1 MSELKS
7 VTIEELIERYSVLLL
22 DAFGVLVTTAGA
34 LAGAARLI
42 DQLNQTQKPYYL
54 LTNDASRLPQTAARR
69 FQGFGL
75 AIDPDLI
82 ITSGGLLKNHFEKQ
96 GLRDARC
103 VVLGPNDSVQY
114 VIEAGGKVVPCGNG
128 FDVVVIC
135 DEAGFPFV
143 ETVDTVLTELFH
155 KVERQ
160 EQFHLILP
168 NPDLIYPKANRG
180 FGVTSGSIALIFEAA
195 LQLRYPGR
203 ANLRFERLGKPY
215 AAIFREAL
223 RRSGTRD
230 MVLIGDQIETDI
242 RGANDFGLD
251 SVLVSTGIT
260 DMTAAEFRD
269 QSRPTYVMNSIA

>member
-1 MSELKS
+1 MSELKNI
-7 VTIEELIERYSVLLL
+7 TIEELIERYSVLLL
-22 DAFGVLVTTAGA
+22 DAYGVLVNNSGA
-34 LAGAARLI
+34 IDGAAQLI
-42 DQLNQTQKPYYL
+42 EQLNHTGKSYYL

-82 ITSGGLLKNHFEKQ
+82 ITSGGLLENHFENQ
-96 GLRDARC
+96 GLRDTRC
-103 VVLGPNDSVQY
+103 VVLGPDDSAQY
-114 VIEAGGKVVPCGNG
+114 VMEAGGRIVTPSNG

-135 DEAGFPFV
+135 DEGGFPFV
-143 ETVDTVLTELFH
+143 ETVDTVLTELCH

-180 FGVTSGSIALIFEAA
+180 FGMTSGSIALIFEAA

-203 ANLRFERLGKPY
+203 PNLRFERLGKPH
-215 AAIFREAL
+215 AAIFKEAL

-230 MVLIGDQIETDI
+230 MVMIGDQIETDV

-260 DMTAAEFRD
+260 DLATAESPD
-269 QSRPTYVMNSIA
+269 QPRPTYVMHSVA

>member
-1 MSELKS
+1 MSELKNIT
-7 VTIEELIERYSVLLL
+7 VEELIERYSVLLL
-22 DAFGVLVTTAGA
+22 DAYGVLVNNSGA
-34 LAGAARLI
+34 IAGAAQLI
-42 DQLNQTQKPYYL
+42 EQLNHTGKSYYL

-82 ITSGGLLKNHFEKQ
+82 ITSGGLLANHFENQ

-103 VVLGPNDSVQY
+103 VVLGPDDSTKY
-114 VIEAGGKVVPCGNG
+114 VITAGGKIVAPGSG

-135 DEAGFPFV
+135 DEGGFPFV
-143 ETVDTVLTELFH
+143 ETVDTVLTELCH

-180 FGVTSGSIALIFEAA
+180 FGMTSGSIALIFEAA
-195 LQLRYPGR
+195 LQLRYPDR
-203 ANLRFERLGKPY
+203 PNLRFERLGKPH
-215 AAIFREAL
+215 AAIFKEAL

-230 MVLIGDQIETDI
+230 MVMIGDQIETDV

-260 DMTAAEFRD
+260 DLATAEFPD
-269 QSRPTYVMNSIA
+269 QPRPTYVMHSIA